1 MRVDVGENAESM
13 DCPDLSRLDLGEL
26 REQARAAG
34 VKDPPPLTNDAS
46 SRARLIDLI
55 IQSRDAVRGLKAEGR
70 GRGCRGLAE
79 RAGDLNAIRL

>member
-1 MRVDVGENAESM
+1 VDVGENAESM

-55 IQSRDAVRGLKAEGR
+55 IQSRDAVRGLKVRRTPSRPRSWADFS
-70 GRGCRGLAE
+70 L
-79 RAGDLNAIRL
+79 L